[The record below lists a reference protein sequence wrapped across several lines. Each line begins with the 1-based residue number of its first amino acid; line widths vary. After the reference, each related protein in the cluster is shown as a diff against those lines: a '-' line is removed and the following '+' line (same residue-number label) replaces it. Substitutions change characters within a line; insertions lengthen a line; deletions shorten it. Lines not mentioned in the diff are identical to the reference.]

1 VEGLLGRARL
11 LTLVGVGG
19 SGKTRLAL
27 RSMLPLILKLGIAT
41 EEEVEIDTMAQRLR
55 ADVVASGGVIK
66 TPELVGAWT
75 AKR

>member
-1 VEGLLGRARL
+1 
-11 LTLVGVGG
+11 
-19 SGKTRLAL
+19 
-27 RSMLPLILKLGIAT
+27 
-41 EEEVEIDTMAQRLR
+41 MAQRLR